1 MAIRGVLSTLADL
14 LLSHGDRGV
23 RLNVAQAFANYGA
36 AAREYVPTLRIAV
49 AAERDPIVRKT
60 LEGTLTLLER

>member
-36 AAREYVPTLRIAV
+36 AAREYVPDASDCSRRRT
-49 AAERDPIVRKT
+49 
-60 LEGTLTLLER
+60 